1 MTPQSVEQRQ
11 FIISVRV
18 AILCAVF
25 CIGTVG
31 AAAAWAQN
39 VTNHIA
45 NVDETL
51 TEMKLTL
58 QKVQE
63 LSVLQERT
71 LRLDERLQR
80 LEDWRLE
87 ASRGAYR

>member
-1 MTPQSVEQRQ
+1 M
-11 FIISVRV
+11 
-18 AILCAVF
+18 F